1 MRAFKLTIT
10 LVLSLFLIVPFSNT
24 QNNYDLVVRE
34 AIAPKESSLTSSKYT
49 QVETDLRV
57 ATNPFIDTLDYHL
70 VGSLGDLSFYFKEE
84 DLSFRIKDNKSD
96 YLWGSSFNFDYLDE
110 NSPLHD
116 EGDFGANE
124 SWKKRFSSPLII
136 NYYQETNLRDEHLFS
151 NGLSDFESELI
162 VAADKVGFQAKL
174 DFYLSKIE
182 LELMVYLDLE
192 GLHIEIP
199 ASSIKEKGSVK
210 LSSIQVY
217 PFFGAVKRDRI
228 PGYTFIPDGTG
239 ALMRYDD
246 QKRSSYTK
254 RYYGPDLG
262 LNYETNEKFL
272 TLNTFGVVQGINQNA
287 FLTVI
292 DSGASHA
299 ILTFSPSLVGTDF
312 NHTFITYTYRTDY
325 TQYLNQSK
333 TSSIKLV
340 QKNKNEIDIK
350 QSYYFLNGE
359 DANYLGMAK
368 KYQSLLI
375 EDGVLKRQEE
385 GNIPLHLD
393 VLMSESKKAFI
404 GRKVFP
410 MTTYNYLNEV
420 IKELEQEI
428 DKLIIT
434 LYGWQNGGYSY
445 SAPNYQRFTKVSGS
459 KEQLKELLK
468 TEHDIYLEMDVIKVY
483 HNSKGYKKSEIAQSI
498 GQELINE
505 DDYFY
510 LKPASALKKL
520 TTLEKRFSN
529 YGEGIMLSSLDTIYS
544 DFATETTREEQI
556 AIIKEMLDVSDKTM
570 ISEPLGYLLKAD
582 VILNTQMYSSL
593 QTKFDDTVPFLPL
606 VLMGYKDAFSRNANF
621 FSNTVNELL
630 RMIDYHLYPSFIITE
645 KASHHLLNTGSEN
658 IYTSEYQS
666 WKEAIISEYH
676 FVNDAL
682 RFVKDATLNKR
693 EILAPGFVK
702 NSYDNGVIIYIN
714 YSGKSHY
721 DGDILIEPTS
731 YEVIL

>member
-1 MRAFKLTIT
+1 MRAFKLIT
-10 LVLSLFLIVPFSNT
+10 MLFLSFFLIVPFSSY

-34 AIAPKESSLTSSKYT
+34 AIAPKESSLTSGKYT

-57 ATNPFIDTLDYHL
+57 AANPFVDTIDYEF
-70 VGSLGDLSFYFKEE
+70 VGSLGRLSFYFKAE
-84 DLSFRIKDNKSD
+84 DLSFRIEDNETG
-96 YLWGSSFNFDYLDE
+96 YLWGSSFNFDYLNED
-110 NSPLHD
+110 SQLYD
-116 EGDFGANE
+116 EGDLGANE
-124 SWKKRFSSPLII
+124 SWKKRFRSPLII
-136 NYYQETNLRDEHLFS
+136 NYYQETNLRDEHLFAS
-151 NGLSDFESELI
+151 DLSSFESKLI
-162 VAADKVGFQAKL
+162 ETGDKIGFQAKL
-174 DFYLSKIE
+174 NFYISKIE
-182 LELMVYLDLE
+182 LDLEVYIDNE

-199 ASSIKEKGSVK
+199 ADSIKENGKLK

-217 PFFGAVKRDRI
+217 PFFGAVKRNRI

-239 ALMRYDD
+239 ALIRYDD
-246 QKRSSYTK
+246 KKRSSYTK

-262 LNYETNEKFL
+262 LNYETDEKFL

-287 FLTVI
+287 FLAVI
-292 DSGASHA
+292 DSGVSHA
-299 ILTFSPSLVGTDF
+299 LLTFSPSLVETDF

-350 QSYYFLNGE
+350 QSYYFLSGE

-368 KYQSLLI
+368 KYQNLLI
-375 EDGVLKRQEE
+375 DEGVLKKQEQ

-410 MTTYNYLNEV
+410 MTSYSYLNEV

-428 DKLIIT
+428 DKLNIT

-445 SAPNYQRFTKVSGS
+445 TAPNYQRFTKASGS
-459 KEQLKELLK
+459 KEQLKELFE

-483 HNSKGYKKSEIAQSI
+483 HTSKGYKKFDVAQSI
-498 GQELINE
+498 GQELINA
-505 DDYFY
+505 DNYFY
-510 LKPASALKKL
+510 LKPTSAFKKL
-520 TTLEKRFSN
+520 TTFEKRFSN
-529 YGEGIMLSSLDTIYS
+529 YGEGIMLSSLNALYS
-544 DFATETTREEQI
+544 DFTNKITREEQI
-556 AIIKEMLDVSDKTM
+556 ETIKKMLSVSKKTM
-570 ISEPLGYLLKAD
+570 VSEPLGYLLEAD
-582 VILNTQMYSSL
+582 VILNTEMYSSL
-593 QTKFDDTVPFLPL
+593 QIKFDDTVPFMPL
-606 VLMGYKDAFSRNANF
+606 VLMGYKDAFSRNGNF

-658 IYTSEYQS
+658 IYTSQYES

-676 FVNDAL
+676 FVNNAL
-682 RFVKDATLNKR
+682 CYVKDATLNKR

-714 YSGKSHY
+714 YSGKSHD
-721 DGDILIEPTS
+721 DGGILIEPTS
-731 YEVIL
+731 YEVII